1 MIATL
6 RVVDSGLIV
15 VDSVSGLEV
24 GTEKLFPCKGI
35 RNSQCNYDK

>member
-24 GTEKLFPCKGI
+24 GTEKAFSHVKEYGI
-35 RNSQCNYDK
+35 PVQL